1 MGGHLMAQNDEAS
14 EKTYDPTPKKLED
27 ARRKGDIVRSTDLNT
42 AVVYGGI
49 LLATAVLGPV
59 LGQTLG
65 EVTQILMDQAD
76 RLADL
81 ILAPGGAAP
90 AAGAVSPTFL
100 AFLATIGIPALL
112 LVATLIAQRAI
123 IFTPSKLAPKIS
135 RVSLIQNAKQKFGG
149 NGIFEFAKSSSKL
162 LIYVILLII
171 FAVARLDEILGSI
184 YASDS
189 QVLAEM
195 GRLSRDFLIFV
206 FGISLAVGGI
216 DFLWQSA
223 EHIRKNRMSRK
234 EITDEAKES
243 DGDPHLKQQRRQRGY
258 EIATNQMLSE
268 VPDATVVIVNP
279 THYAVALRWER
290 GQGKVPICI
299 AKGVDEIAA
308 RIRETASENG
318 VPIFRDAPTARQ
330 LFASVELGAPI
341 ERDQFRAVAAAIR
354 FADLVRSKGR
364 R

>member
-1 MGGHLMAQNDEAS
+1 M
-14 EKTYDPTPKKLED
+14 
-27 ARRKGDIVRSTDLNT
+27 
-42 AVVYGGI
+42 
-49 LLATAVLGPV
+49 
-59 LGQTLG
+59 
-65 EVTQILMDQAD
+65 
-76 RLADL
+76 
-81 ILAPGGAAP
+81 
-90 AAGAVSPTFL
+90 
-100 AFLATIGIPALL
+100 
-112 LVATLIAQRAI
+112 
-123 IFTPSKLAPKIS
+123 
-135 RVSLIQNAKQKFGG
+135 
-149 NGIFEFAKSSSKL
+149 
-162 LIYVILLII
+162 
-171 FAVARLDEILGSI
+171 ARLDEILGSI

-318 VPIFRDAPTARQ
+318 VPIFRDPPTARQ

-341 ERDQFRAVAAAIR
+341 ERDQIRAVAAAIR